1 MLWLFHYFQEKKMKT
16 IILTVMAA
24 IAISG
29 CALFKENKT
38 PLSPHG

>member
-24 IAISG
+24 WAAK
-29 CALFKENKT
+29 CLFA
-38 PLSPHG
+38 